1 MPEEDLGIQ
10 VKQPVSVWN
19 RPLQADGTGIFK
31 ALGKGVA
38 HWASGQWA
46 ALGADAVEG
55 LTAVGLGQDAGE
67 LAWLL
72 LRRALLA
79 AMVELV
85 KEQLPVVARPTDAS
99 VMTAQAERLDVAIGA
114 AEVSVDRAF
123 FERPAHL
130 PLLAALQAPF
140 ADWLEGYG
148 LDGAAAKAV
157 AERLPS
163 YFVVELD
170 REWKRRPAEYEPI
183 RAGIATPFTAAA
195 ARERAWVAYAARLDK
210 QLDEPLF
217 GEAFGLRQLYVP
229 LRAFSLNRRGEGGLA
244 ELGKAAAGEQPPPQR
259 VAVELERA
267 IDEWAANGSRTD
279 CLRVLSGGPGSGKSS
294 FAKVYA
300 AAAAGRGRRVL
311 YVPLH
316 LFNFGAALD
325 AAVGEYVRDADVL
338 PANPLDRETG
348 EPELLLIFDGLDEL
362 AQRGRLGAETAR
374 DFVREVQ
381 KAIELRNA
389 EARRLLVLVTG
400 REPVVQA
407 SAGELREPR
416 QVLHLLP
423 YLVPEAEREQDVWES
438 GRELL
443 VTDQRGDWWQRY
455 GRVSGKGYEGLPGE
469 LAREDLEEITAQ
481 PLLNYLVALGYG
493 RGKLDFQGEVNLNDI
508 YADLLDAVYARAWE
522 RGRRVVPDLS
532 LAEFS
537 RVLEEIALA
546 AWHGNG
552 RTTTVE
558 EIEAHCQVAGLAALL
573 GRFAAGAK
581 AGVLRVLTAF
591 YFRQHGQTAA
601 GDRTFEFTH
610 KSFREYLTARRIV
623 RAVRT
628 IHEETERRLQGS
640 DGGWDEGTALKHW
653 AEICGP
659 EAMDRDLFDFVAA
672 EVRRLPDE
680 ARAWQGM
687 LCRLIGHMLRNGM
700 PMELLGKRP
709 TFRME
714 TLQAR
719 NAEEALLAALNA
731 CARTTEI
738 VSTIH
743 WPEDT
748 GDRNVSAGAW
758 IRRLQGQRSG
768 PRNALALSCLSY
780 LDLSGC
786 SLYMID
792 LYGAN
797 LERADLSRARLDYAC
812 LSRGFLRGT
821 NLEEAYL
828 AFSYVE
834 AADFRGADL
843 RGASLWRATLRGAS
857 MEGANLEGASLQGA
871 YLEGANL
878 EGANLERAIL
888 RGAFLVGAN
897 VKRARIDREQLAEA
911 HIDPLQA
918 ERFGVGAHQAR
929 DKEPERAPA
938 TEGRRPPR

>member
-1 MPEEDLGIQ
+1 MPDGDLGIQ

-19 RPLQADGTGIFK
+19 RPLQADGKGIFK

-38 HWASGQWA
+38 HLASGQWA
-46 ALGADAVEG
+46 ALGADAVDG
-55 LTAVGLGQDAGE
+55 LTAVGLEQDAGE

-99 VMTAQAERLDVAIGA
+99 VMAAQAEGLDAAIGA

-123 FERPAHL
+123 FERPARL
-130 PLLAALQAPF
+130 PLLGELRAPF
-140 ADWLEGYG
+140 ADWLAGYG
-148 LDGAAAKAV
+148 LDGAAARAV

-170 REWKRRPAEYEPI
+170 REWRRRPAEYEPI

-195 ARERAWVAYAARLDK
+195 ERERAWVAYAARLEK

-229 LRAFSLNRRGEGGLA
+229 LRAFFLNRREEGGLA
-244 ELGKAAAGEQPPPQR
+244 ELGERSRAAASEQEPPQR
-259 VAVELERA
+259 VAVDLERA
-267 IDEWAANGSRTD
+267 IDEWAANGNRTD

-316 LFNFGAALD
+316 LFNFGVALE

-407 SAGELREPR
+407 SASELREPR

-423 YLVPEAEREQDVWES
+423 YLVPEAERKLDVWES

-443 VTDQRGDWWQRY
+443 ATDQRADWWQRY
-455 GRVSGKGYEGLPGE
+455 GRVSGKGYERLPGE

-493 RGKLDFQGEVNLNDI
+493 RGKLHFQGEVNLNDI
-508 YADLLDAVYARAWE
+508 YADLLEAVYERAWE
-522 RGRRVVPDLS
+522 SGRRVVPDLS
-532 LAEFS
+532 FAEFS
-537 RVLEEIALA
+537 RMLEEIALV

-558 EIEAHCQVAGLAALL
+558 EIEAHCQAAGLAALL
-573 GRFAAGAK
+573 GRFEEGAK
-581 AGVLRVLTAF
+581 SGVLRVLTAF
-591 YFRQHGQTAA
+591 YFRQHGHTTA

-659 EAMDRDLFDFVAA
+659 EAMDLDLFEFVAA
-672 EVRRLPDE
+672 EVRKRPDK
-680 ARAWQGM
+680 ARAWQGK

-709 TFRME
+709 SFRLE

-731 CARTTEI
+731 CARTTEVI
-738 VSTIH
+738 STID
-743 WPEDT
+743 WPGDT
-748 GDRNVSAGAW
+748 SAMNVSAGAW

-768 PRNALALSCLSY
+768 PTNALALSCLSY
-780 LDLSGC
+780 LDLSRC

-792 LYGAN
+792 LFGAD
-797 LERADLSRARLDYAC
+797 LGRADLSRAGLSYAC
-812 LSRGFLRGT
+812 FGRAGLRGT
-821 NLEEAYL
+821 NLEGAYL
-828 AFSYVE
+828 FSAYLKWANLKE
-834 AADFRGADL
+834 ANLKGAI
-843 RGASLWRATLRGAS
+843 
-857 MEGANLEGASLQGA
+857 LEGAI
-871 YLEGANL
+871 LEGANL
-878 EGANLERAIL
+878 EGAC
-888 RGAFLVGAN
+888 
-897 VKRARIDREQLAEA
+897 IDRGQLAKA
-911 HIDPLQA
+911 HLDPRQA
-918 ERFGVGAHQAR
+918 ERFGVGARKAGGE
-929 DKEPERAPA
+929 EPERAPV
-938 TEGRRPPR
+938 TKGRRPPR

>member
-1 MPEEDLGIQ
+1 MPEGDLGFQ

-19 RPLQADGTGIFK
+19 RPLQADGKGIFK

-85 KEQLPVVARPTDAS
+85 KEQLPVVARPTEAS
-99 VMTAQAERLDVAIGA
+99 VMTAQAEELDAAIGA

-123 FERPAHL
+123 FERPARL
-130 PLLAALQAPF
+130 PLLGALREPF
-140 ADWLEGYG
+140 AAWLAGYG
-148 LDGAAAKAV
+148 LDGAAAGAV

-170 REWKRRPAEYEPI
+170 REWRRRPAEYEPI

-195 ARERAWVAYAARLDK
+195 ERERAWVAYAARLEK
-210 QLDEPLF
+210 HLDEPLF

-229 LRAFSLNRRGEGGLA
+229 LRAFYLNRREEGGLPEIA
-244 ELGKAAAGEQPPPQR
+244 KLGKAAGEQQPPQR
-259 VAVELERA
+259 VAVELARA
-267 IDEWAANGSRTD
+267 IEEWAANGKRTD

-300 AAAAGRGRRVL
+300 AAAAGRRRRVL

-316 LFNFGAALD
+316 LFNLGAALD
-325 AAVGEYVRDADVL
+325 AAVGEYVRDAGVL

-407 SAGELREPR
+407 SAGELRDPR

-423 YLVPEAEREQDVWES
+423 YLVPEAERPQDVWES

-443 VTDQRGDWWQRY
+443 ATDQRAGWWQRY
-455 GRVSGKGYEGLPGE
+455 GRVSGKGYEGLPGD
-469 LAREDLEEITAQ
+469 LARKDLAEITAQ

-508 YADLLDAVYARAWE
+508 YADLLDAVYERAWE
-522 RGRRVVPDLS
+522 RGRRVVSDLS
-532 LAEFS
+532 LAEFG

-558 EIEAHCQVAGLAALL
+558 EIEAHCQAAGLAALL

-591 YFRQHGQTAA
+591 YFRQHGHTAA

-659 EAMDRDLFDFVAA
+659 EAMDLDLFEFVAA
-672 EVRRLPDE
+672 EVRKRPDE

-687 LCRLIGHMLRNGM
+687 LCRLIGHMLCNGM

-709 TFRME
+709 SFRME

-731 CARTTEI
+731 CARTTEVI
-738 VSTIH
+738 STID
-743 WPEDT
+743 WPGDT

-758 IRRLQGQRSG
+758 IRRLQGQRSAVT
-768 PRNALALSCLSY
+768 NALALSCLSY
-780 LDLSGC
+780 LDLSEC
-786 SLYMID
+786 TLYMID
-792 LYGAN
+792 LFGANLGRADLSGARLICACLGLADLRGSNLEGAALNSAYLRAANLMGADLRGAFLARAHLETARLQGAN
-797 LERADLSRARLDYAC
+797 LERA
-812 LSRGFLRGT
+812 
-821 NLEEAYL
+821 NLEWAYL
-828 AFSYVE
+828 
-834 AADFRGADL
+834 R
-843 RGASLWRATLRGAS
+843 
-857 MEGANLEGASLQGA
+857 
-871 YLEGANL
+871 GANL
-878 EGANLERAIL
+878 EGANLEGAIL
-888 RGAFLVGAN
+888 ERASLEE
-897 VKRARIDREQLAEA
+897 ARIDLGQLAKA
-911 HIDPLQA
+911 RFDRRQA
-918 ERFGVGAHQAR
+918 ERFGVGARQAR
-929 DKEPERAPA
+929 GEEPERAPV

>member
-19 RPLQADGTGIFK
+19 RPLRADGKGIFK

-38 HWASGQWA
+38 HLASGQWA
-46 ALGADAVEG
+46 ALGADAVDG

-72 LRRALLA
+72 IRRALLA

-99 VMTAQAERLDVAIGA
+99 VMTEQAERLDAAIGA

-123 FERPAHL
+123 FERPARL
-130 PLLAALQAPF
+130 PLLGALRAPF
-140 ADWLEGYG
+140 ADWLAGYG
-148 LDGAAAKAV
+148 LDAAAARAV

-170 REWKRRPAEYEPI
+170 REWRRRPAEYEPI

-195 ARERAWVAYAARLDK
+195 ERERAWVAYAARLEK

-229 LRAFSLNRRGEGGLA
+229 LRAFYLNRREEGGLA
-244 ELGKAAAGEQPPPQR
+244 ELGKAAAGEQEPPKR

-267 IDEWAANGSRTD
+267 IDEWAANGNRTD

-300 AAAAGRGRRVL
+300 AAAAGRRRRVL

-316 LFNFGAALD
+316 LFNFGPALD
-325 AAVGEYVRDADVL
+325 AAVGEYVRADVL

-407 SAGELREPR
+407 SASELREPR
-416 QVLHLLP
+416 QILHLLP
-423 YLVPEAEREQDVWES
+423 YLVPKAERQQDVWES

-443 VTDQRGDWWQRY
+443 ATDQRADWWQRY

-508 YADLLDAVYARAWE
+508 YADLLDAVYERAWE

-558 EIEAHCQVAGLAALL
+558 EIEAHCQAAGLAALL
-573 GRFAAGAK
+573 GRFAEGAK
-581 AGVLRVLTAF
+581 SGVLRVLTAF
-591 YFRQHGQTAA
+591 YFRQHGHTAA

-628 IHEETERRLQGS
+628 IHEETERRRQGS
-640 DGGWDEGTALKHW
+640 DGGWDEGSALKHW

-659 EAMDRDLFDFVAA
+659 EAMDLDLFEFVAA
-672 EVRRLPDE
+672 EARRRPDE

-709 TFRME
+709 SFRME

-731 CARTTEI
+731 CARTTEVI
-738 VSTIH
+738 STID
-743 WPEDT
+743 WPGDT
-748 GDRNVSAGAW
+748 GDEHVSAGAW

-768 PRNALALSCLSY
+768 ATNALALSCLSY

-786 SLYMID
+786 VLDMID
-792 LYGAN
+792 LYGAD
-797 LERADLSRARLDYAC
+797 LRKADLSGAALYSAC
-812 LSRGFLRGT
+812 LGQADLRGT
-821 NLEEAYL
+821 NLEGATLHYAYL
-828 AFSYVE
+828 VVAN
-834 AADFRGADL
+834 L
-843 RGASLWRATLRGAS
+843 RGAHLVRARLG
-857 MEGANLEGASLQGA
+857 GAN
-871 YLEGANL
+871 
-878 EGANLERAIL
+878 
-888 RGAFLVGAN
+888 
-897 VKRARIDREQLAEA
+897 
-911 HIDPLQA
+911 
-918 ERFGVGAHQAR
+918 
-929 DKEPERAPA
+929 
-938 TEGRRPPR
+938 

>member
-10 VKQPVSVWN
+10 VKKPVSVWN
-19 RPLQADGTGIFK
+19 RPLQADATGIFK
-31 ALGKGVA
+31 ALSKGVA
-38 HWASGQWA
+38 HWASAQWA

-99 VMTAQAERLDVAIGA
+99 VMTAQAERLDAAIGA
-114 AEVSVDRAF
+114 AEVSVNRAF
-123 FERPAHL
+123 FERPARL
-130 PLLAALQAPF
+130 PLLAALRAPF
-140 ADWLEGYG
+140 ADWLAGYG
-148 LDGAAAKAV
+148 LDAAAATAV

-170 REWKRRPAEYEPI
+170 REWRRRPAEYEPI
-183 RAGIATPFTAAA
+183 RADIATPFTAAA

-229 LRAFSLNRRGEGGLA
+229 LRAFYLNRRGEGGLA
-244 ELGKAAAGEQPPPQR
+244 ELGELSKAAAGEQEPPQR
-259 VAVELERA
+259 VAAELERA
-267 IDEWAANGSRTD
+267 IDDWATNGSRTD

-316 LFNFGAALD
+316 LFNFGVALD
-325 AAVGEYVRDADVL
+325 AAVGEYVHDADVL

-381 KAIELRNA
+381 KAIELRNT

-423 YLVPEAEREQDVWES
+423 YLVPEAERQQDVWES
-438 GRELL
+438 GSELL
-443 VTDQRGDWWQRY
+443 AADQRGDWWQRY

-558 EIEAHCQVAGLAALL
+558 EIEAHWRAAGLAALL
-573 GRFAAGAK
+573 GRFVEGAK

-640 DGGWDEGTALKHW
+640 DGGWDEGSALKHW

-659 EAMDRDLFDFVAA
+659 EAMDRDLFEFVAA

-687 LCRLIGHMLRNGM
+687 LCRLIGHMLRNGL

-709 TFRME
+709 SFRIE

-738 VSTIH
+738 ISTIH

-758 IRRLQGQRSG
+758 IRRLQGQRSSVITNG
-768 PRNALALSCLSY
+768 LALSCLSY

-786 SLYMID
+786 ILHMID
-792 LYGAN
+792 LYRAN
-797 LERADLSRARLDYAC
+797 LGRAALSRARLHCAC
-812 LSRGFLRGT
+812 LGHANLRGT
-821 NLEEAYL
+821 NLECVDL
-828 AFSYVE
+828 SSAFLRG
-834 AADFRGADL
+834 ANLKGADL
-843 RGASLWRATLRGAS
+843 EKAI
-857 MEGANLEGASLQGA
+857 LQGA
-871 YLEGANL
+871 NLEGANL
-878 EGANLERAIL
+878 EGANLEGAKLEKANLARANL
-888 RGAFLVGAN
+888 EGAN
-897 VKRARIDREQLAEA
+897 LEGAYLEGARIDRAQLANA
-911 HIDPLQA
+911 HLDPRQA
-918 ERFGVGAHQAR
+918 ERFGVGARTAR
-929 DKEPERAPA
+929 GEEPERAPVI
-938 TEGRRPPR
+938 EG